1 MWSIIFRSV
10 KPRLA
15 YKLVNI
21 ANENSNDPLPQ
32 KELDRTFESILNRE
46 IKNGGG

>member
-1 MWSIIFRSV
+1 MWSIILDQLN
-10 KPRLA
+10 RLA

-32 KELDRTFESILNRE
+32 KS
-46 IKNGGG
+46 